1 MATPSPRKLHKRFA
15 PSRAGSDIS
24 SATVYSSSSTLVNED
39 LLSTT
44 TIATPNK
51 PWTVKALNQLGL
63 KCKKSIVFGKGKK
76 KEELENAAESDD
88 NEPHASL
95 GRRTPPPFVLDINRD
110 ASGRI
115 KRRMV
120 EEHEEIDLLPECL
133 PEMLRRAPSTN
144 VLVQSKGAQQ
154 RRQLKD
160 FRLASTP
167 DLRLRAKRDSLEQ
180 DPFYLEDMIRQFPRP
195 PVHNPGEYRPREA
208 INPSVRRQNSN
219 FSLPTSKAYPER
231 ARVQTR
237 HWIDRPV
244 HRDVI
249 YSRQPP
255 SSNNDVFCGL

>member
-24 SATVYSSSSTLVNED
+24 SATIYSSSSTLVNED
-39 LLSTT
+39 LFSTS
-44 TIATPNK
+44 TIATPSK
-51 PWTVKALNQLGL
+51 PWAVKALNQLGL
-63 KCKKSIVFGKGKK
+63 KCKKSMVFGKGKK
-76 KEELENAAESDD
+76 KEEIENMVESDD
-88 NEPHASL
+88 DEPHPTL
-95 GRRTPPPFVLDINRD
+95 GRRTPPPFVFDISRE
-110 ASGRI
+110 ARSRI

-144 VLVQSKGAQQ
+144 ALVQSKGAQQ
-154 RRQLKD
+154 RHRLKD
-160 FRLASTP
+160 LRLASTP
-167 DLRLRAKRDSLEQ
+167 DLRSRAKRDSFEQ

-195 PVHNPGEYRPREA
+195 PVHNPGEYKSREA

-219 FSLPTSKAYPER
+219 FSLPTSKAYPDR
-231 ARVQTR
+231 TRTQTR

-255 SSNNDVFCGL
+255 SSNNAFCGS